1 MPLAILPLI
10 GGCAQSGRARKYVA
24 LRGLNRFLL
33 PCGEC
38 VSRRP
43 LHGAKARLIQRMA
56 QAGHNHSA
64 NERWVTKAHLCFS
77 WVDVYIYQSWRQ
89 VEKQSNHGMPV
100 TRQHFGISPAHR
112 ADKKPVLY
120 RTTIDEQKLMIGNA
134 AIISRQAG
142 NPAKPHTL
150 SLKIQGNAVVD
161 KFAASQSRHTF
172 RPRGGRLHRQH
183 TPPVMLDHKTNVRPR
198 HRKPLHSVQSSGI
211 FGARAAQEFAPCG
224 HIAEQVFNPHPRA
237 MR

>member
-1 MPLAILPLI
+1 
-10 GGCAQSGRARKYVA
+10 
-24 LRGLNRFLL
+24 
-33 PCGEC
+33 
-38 VSRRP
+38 
-43 LHGAKARLIQRMA
+43 MA

-120 RTTIDEQKLMIGNA
+120 RTAIDEQKLMVGNA
-134 AIISRQAG
+134 AIIGRQAG
-142 NPAKPHTL
+142 NPAKADAL
-150 SLKIQGNAVVD
+150 ALKIQGNAVVD

-183 TPPVMLDHKTNVRPR
+183 TPPVMFDRKADVWPR

-224 HIAEQVFNPHPRA
+224 HIAEEILNPHPRA

>member
-10 GGCAQSGRARKYVA
+10 GGCAKSHRARKYVA
-24 LRGLNRFLL
+24 LCGLNRLLL
-33 PCGEC
+33 PSGEC
-38 VSRRP
+38 VSGGP
-43 LHGAKARLIQRMA
+43 LHGAKAGLIQRMA

-64 NERWVTKAHLCFS
+64 DERWVTKAHLCLG
-77 WVDVYIYQSWRQ
+77 WVDVYIDQSWRQ
-89 VEKQSNHGMPV
+89 VQKQGNHGMPV

-112 ADKKPVLY
+112 ADEQPVLY
-120 RTTIDEQKLMIGNA
+120 RTAIDEQKLMIGNA

-142 NPAKPHTL
+142 NPAKPNAFA
-150 SLKIQGNAVVD
+150 LKIQGNAIVD
-161 KFAASQSRHTF
+161 KLAAGQCCDAFGPH
-172 RPRGGRLHRQH
+172 GCWLHRQH
-183 TPPVMLDHKTNVRPR
+183 TPPVMFDRKADVRPR